1 MIWYVLSDGRHIP
14 ERMMNMAWKK
24 QFTPEERA
32 AYQAEKRAEIEDI
45 FKRIDAG
52 VQRVFTSEKYRDYLK
67 FMSRFTDYSA
77 RNTLLIAMQK
87 PDATLVAAY
96 GKWKQLGRQVSKGE
110 SGIEILAPV
119 AYKTG
124 TVEEIERPVVDEF
137 GNRQYNPDGTEKTE
151 IIQNPVMD
159 IAFRKAYVFD
169 VSQTTGKEIPVPV
182 SDLSGELDSD
192 KMAAILKA
200 LQRVT
205 GIEIQFADIPGG
217 AKGYYSPADNQIVV
231 QSGMSDAQTL
241 KTAFHECAH
250 KLLHDPDLKSVT
262 TKSAR
267 NEKEVQAESTAFIV
281 AERMAL
287 DTSEY
292 SFPYIASWSDGKQLD
307 QLTKVLDEIQ
317 HAAKRMSSAI
327 DSELLKLQKRD
338 LTIEEMLADTDL
350 DNIQKAEILVDDC
363 RKRGIVFC
371 RQDENAILQYA
382 GAHEDISDTVR
393 LISDMEM
400 TMVQIPEMEA
410 PQDISQAEYVA
421 EMGFDTFNRRPKEAV
436 IMKEMQ
442 RTDHPKKPETLGN
455 TPFQVLCRS
464 QVQYFKGL
472 KPRHAENI
480 AKQLDADGIAFSGV
494 RKENSVTLTVRK
506 VDVPQYEAA
515 VAKVK
520 AVYSQARKAAPQQ
533 ALQYFDTPPRKPQ
546 KPITEQRPA
555 RAPKDVPI
563 VTNSFVE
570 ARQNNRL
577 DELWDS
583 INASKACRD
592 FIDKHLYDAYENR
605 DLKGFVQQLEEQF
618 GMERTMYTLAATVQL
633 KSEDGHFTP
642 EVKKEAARF
651 SFESDQ
657 FRLRFLTEQHPVR
670 LNHLYEVLIDR
681 AKELAQAQ
689 AKQPELPKL
698 SDYLSGQFL
707 LSTER
712 VTVRDDYRGIPETK
726 YFHSSVNEYFAD
738 GIGWLNEDAYDREQK
753 LSDESPNQFYSK
765 VSKINAD
772 CINPDGAVSKI
783 DMTRQEYELMT
794 AHTYAPE
801 NRQALAMA
809 KAKLAEL
816 KEGAGIR
823 QKPTEQYAVRQ
834 SADHRYSVVT
844 ISADGLVT
852 PVIPDLKTVPAAK
865 KALLTLYEQRSK
877 TARCELVH
885 PQVLDEKSA
894 ALYTAQEELPQ
905 TVYRIQLSREMNAP
919 DTHYVQEYI
928 KNSDDSY
935 KVGKVMA
942 RGDYFACNIALGK
955 LIAPE
960 PEMKQD
966 RFMEAIMT
974 AAAVPP
980 APTKPEVQAEREAEP
995 TPPAADFVIYQLKG
1009 GDETRDLRF
1018 EPYDRLTQQG
1028 QKPDIANYDLI
1039 YEGSMA
1045 DVTDN
1050 PDLRI
1055 QLEAIFRKFNL
1066 ERPDDFTGH
1075 SLSVSDVVV
1084 VRDQAFYVDSF
1095 GFKPLPDFLTPAI
1108 AAPELTEQRFLDAL
1122 PGRLQAIAEHT
1133 VSPAEDNLLKVS
1145 AEAEKL
1151 RIDPSI
1157 MRKAAEMVDD
1167 PRIDRMAETYV
1178 KRFETGNPQESQ
1190 QKPKPKKPKL

>member
-1 MIWYVLSDGRHIP
+1 
-14 ERMMNMAWKK
+14 MAWKK
-24 QFTPEERA
+24 QYTPEEQA
-32 AYQAEKRAEIEDI
+32 AYQTQKRAEIEGI
-45 FKRIDAG
+45 FKRIDEG
-52 VQRVFTSEKYRDYLK
+52 VQQVFTSEKYRDYLK

-96 GKWKQLGRQVSKGE
+96 SKWKQLGRQVSKGE

-124 TVEEIERPVVDEF
+124 TVEEIERPVADEF

-151 IIQNPVMD
+151 IVQNPVMD
-159 IAFRKAYVFD
+159 IAFKKAYVFD

-182 SDLSGELDSD
+182 SDLSGDLDSD
-192 KMAAILKA
+192 RMSAVFKA

-217 AKGYYSPADNQIVV
+217 AKGYYSPADDKIVV

-281 AERMAL
+281 AERMGL

-317 HAAKRMSSAI
+317 QAAKRMSSLI
-327 DSELLKLQKRD
+327 ESELLKLQKRD

-350 DNIQKAEILVDDC
+350 DNIQKAEILIDDC
-363 RKRGIVFC
+363 RERGIVFC
-371 RQDENAILQYA
+371 EQDEDAILQCA
-382 GAHEDISDTVR
+382 GEHEDISDTVR

-400 TMVQIPEMEA
+400 TLVQIPETEEV

-421 EMGFDTFNRRPKEAV
+421 ALSFDTFNLRPKEA
-436 IMKEMQ
+436 ITMNKMQ
-442 RTDHPKKPETLGN
+442 KSDKTQKSETLGN
-455 TPFQVLCRS
+455 TPYQVLCRS

-494 RKENSVTLTVRK
+494 RKDQTVTLTVRK
-506 VDVPQYEAA
+506 VDVPQFEAA

-520 AVYSQARKAAPQQ
+520 AGYSKTRTAAPQQ
-533 ALQYFDTPPRKPQ
+533 AQRYFDAPPRKPEPPVPEKQ
-546 KPITEQRPA
+546 PPK
-555 RAPKDVPI
+555 APKDVPI
-563 VTNSFVE
+563 VTTSFVE

-577 DELWDS
+577 NELWDS

-592 FIDKHLYDAYENR
+592 YIDQNLYDAYANR
-605 DLKGFVQQLEEQF
+605 NLKGLVKQLEEQF
-618 GMERTMYTLAATVQL
+618 GMERTLYTLAATIQL
-633 KSEDGHFTP
+633 KSEDGRFTP

-651 SFESDQ
+651 TFDSDNM
-657 FRLRFLTEQHPVR
+657 RLKFLTEQHPVR
-670 LNHLYEVLIDR
+670 LNHLFEVLIVR
-681 AKELAQAQ
+681 ARELAQAQ
-689 AKQPELPKL
+689 TQQKKEQPKL
-698 SDYLSGQFL
+698 SDFLSGQFL

-712 VTVRDDYRGIPETK
+712 VSVHDDYRGIPETN
-726 YFHSSVNEYFAD
+726 YYNSSVNEYFVD

-753 LSDESPNQFYSK
+753 LSSEPANQFYSK

-772 CINPDGAVSKI
+772 CINSDGTVSKI

-794 AHTYAPE
+794 SHTYAPE

-809 KAKLAEL
+809 KAKLAEH
-816 KEGAGIR
+816 KKDAGIHL
-823 QKPTEQYAVRQ
+823 KPTEQYAVRQ

-852 PVIPDLKTVPAAK
+852 PVIPDLKSVPEAK
-865 KALLTLYEQRSK
+865 KAMLEFYEQRNK

-894 ALYTAQEELPQ
+894 ALYHAQEELPPV
-905 TVYRIQLSREMNAP
+905 VYRIQLSRQKDSA
-919 DTHYVQEYI
+919 DTHYVQQYV
-928 KNSDDSY
+928 KCSDDGY
-935 KVGKVMA
+935 KVGKVMTH
-942 RGDYFACNIALGK
+942 GDYFTCNSALSN
-955 LIAPE
+955 LIAQKPE
-960 PEMKQD
+960 QKQD
-966 RFMEAIMT
+966 RFMDALLT
-974 AAAVPP
+974 AAVSSKPP
-980 APTKPEVQAEREAEP
+980 APETQTEQS
-995 TPPAADFVIYQLKG
+995 AAPDMQETDFAIYQLKG

-1028 QKPDIANYDLI
+1028 QKPEMINYDLV
-1039 YEGSMA
+1039 YKGDMA
-1045 DVTDN
+1045 EISDN

-1084 VRDQAFYVDSF
+1084 TRNQAFYVDSF
-1095 GFKPLPDFLTPAI
+1095 GFKPLPGFLTPAI
-1108 AAPELTEQRFLDAL
+1108 TAPNLTEERFLEAL

-1133 VSPAEDNLLKVS
+1133 VNPAEDNLLKVS
-1145 AEAEKL
+1145 TEAAKL
-1151 RIDPSI
+1151 QIAPAI
-1157 MRKAAEMVDD
+1157 MQKAAEMVND
-1167 PRIDRMAETYV
+1167 PHVEQMAETYA
-1178 KRFETGNPQESQ
+1178 KRFHAGNSPEQQ
-1190 QKPKPKKPKL
+1190 KKPKPQKPKL

>member
-1 MIWYVLSDGRHIP
+1 
-14 ERMMNMAWKK
+14 MAWKK
-24 QFTPEERA
+24 QHTPEERA

-45 FKRIDAG
+45 LKRIDAG
-52 VQRVFTSEKYRDYLK
+52 VQQVFTSEKYRDYLK

-119 AYKTG
+119 TYKTG
-124 TVEEIERPVVDEF
+124 TVEEIERPVVDKF

-159 IAFRKAYVFD
+159 IAFKKAYVFD

-205 GIEIQFADIPGG
+205 SIEIQFADIPGG
-217 AKGYYSPADNQIVV
+217 AKGYYSPADNKIVV

-281 AERMAL
+281 AERMGL

-292 SFPYIASWSDGKQLD
+292 SFPYIASWSDGRQLD
-307 QLTKVLDEIQ
+307 QLTNVLDEIQ
-317 HAAKRMSSAI
+317 QAAKRMSAAI
-327 DSELLKLQKRD
+327 ESELLKLQKRD
-338 LTIEEMLADTDL
+338 LTIDEMLDDTDL
-350 DNIQKAEILVDDC
+350 DNIQKAEILIDDC
-363 RKRGIVFC
+363 RARGILFC
-371 RQDENAILQYA
+371 EQETDEILQFA
-382 GAHEDISDTVR
+382 GEHEDISETVR

-400 TMVQIPEMEA
+400 TFAQMPVTEET
-410 PQDISQAEYVA
+410 QDISQAEYAAAMNFETV
-421 EMGFDTFNRRPKEAV
+421 FHKPKGAKT
-436 IMKEMQ
+436 MEMQ
-442 RTDHPKKPETLGN
+442 RAAKPEKPATLGN
-455 TPFQVLCRS
+455 TPYQVLCRS

-494 RKENSVTLTVRK
+494 RKDNSVTLTVRK

-520 AVYSQARKAAPQQ
+520 AGYSQARKAVPQQ
-533 ALQYFDTPPRKPQ
+533 AQRYFDTPRKPQ
-546 KPITEQRPA
+546 HPASEKKPPKSQ
-555 RAPKDVPI
+555 KDVPI
-563 VTNSFVE
+563 VTTSFVE

-605 DLKGFVQQLEEQF
+605 DLKGFVRQLEEQF

-633 KSEDGHFTP
+633 KSEDGRFTP
-642 EVKKEAARF
+642 EVKKEAVRF

-681 AKELAQAQ
+681 ARDLAQAQ

-698 SDYLSGQFL
+698 SDYLSEQFL

-712 VTVRDDYRGIPETK
+712 VSVRDDYRGIPETK
-726 YFHSSVNEYFAD
+726 YYHSSVNEYFAD

-753 LSDESPNQFYSK
+753 LSGESPNQFYSK

-794 AHTYAPE
+794 THTYAPE

-865 KALLTLYEQRSK
+865 KALLALYEQRSK

-905 TVYRIQLSREMNAP
+905 KVYRIQLSREMNAP

-942 RGDYFACNIALGK
+942 RGDYFACNTELGR
-955 LIAPE
+955 LIAQE
-960 PEMKQD
+960 PEKKQD
-966 RFMEAIMT
+966 RFMEAIMRT
-974 AAAVPP
+974 AAVPP
-980 APTKPEVQAEREAEP
+980 TPVKPEAQAEREAAP
-995 TPPAADFVIYQLKG
+995 TPPAPAVDFTIYQLKG

-1018 EPYDRLTQQG
+1018 EPYDRLMQQG
-1028 QKPDIANYDLI
+1028 QKPDMANYDLV

-1055 QLEAIFRKFNL
+1055 QLEAIYRKFNL

-1122 PGRLQAIAEHT
+1122 PGRLQAIAENT
-1133 VSPAEDNLLKVS
+1133 VSPAEDNLLKIA

-1151 RIDPSI
+1151 HIDPSI

-1167 PRIDRMAETYV
+1167 PRIDRMAETYA
-1178 KRFETGNPQESQ
+1178 KRFETGNPPEPQ

>member
-1 MIWYVLSDGRHIP
+1 
-14 ERMMNMAWKK
+14 MAWKK
-24 QFTPEERA
+24 QYTPEEQA
-32 AYQAEKRAEIEDI
+32 AYQAQKRAEIEAI
-45 FKRIDAG
+45 FRRIDAG
-52 VQRVFTSEKYRDYLK
+52 VQQVFTSEKYRDYLK

-151 IIQNPVMD
+151 IVQNPVMD
-159 IAFRKAYVFD
+159 IAFKKAYVFD

-182 SDLSGELDSD
+182 SDLRGELDSD
-192 KMAAILKA
+192 KMTAILKA

-217 AKGYYSPADNQIVV
+217 AKGYYSPADDQIVV
-231 QSGMSDAQTL
+231 KSGMSDAQTL

-250 KLLHDPDLKSVT
+250 KLLHDPDLKSAT

-281 AERMAL
+281 AERIGL

-317 HAAKRMSSAI
+317 QAAKAMSAAI
-327 DSELLKLQKRD
+327 ESELLKLQKRD
-338 LTIEEMLADTDL
+338 LTIDEMLDDTDL
-350 DNIQKAEILVDDC
+350 DNIQKAEILIDDC
-363 RKRGIVFC
+363 RGRGIVFSE
-371 RQDENAILQYA
+371 QDEDTIMQYA
-382 GAHEDISDTVR
+382 GAHEDIAETVR
-393 LISDMEM
+393 LISDIEM
-400 TMVQIPEMEA
+400 TMMQIPETEEV

-421 EMGFDTFNRRPKEAV
+421 AMSFDTFNHRSKEV
-436 IMKEMQ
+436 KTMREMQ
-442 RTDHPKKPETLGN
+442 RTDQPKKPETLGN
-455 TPFQVLCRS
+455 TPYQVLCRS

-520 AVYSQARKAAPQQ
+520 AGYSQARKAAPQQ
-533 ALQYFDTPPRKPQ
+533 AQRYFDAPPRKPQ
-546 KPITEQRPA
+546 PPIPEQRPA

-563 VTNSFVE
+563 VTISFVE

-577 DELWDS
+577 DELWES

-592 FIDKHLYDAYENR
+592 FIDRNLYDAYANR
-605 DLKGFVQQLEEQF
+605 DLKGLVQQLEEQF

-633 KSEDGHFTP
+633 KSEDGRFTP

-651 SFESDQ
+651 TFDSDSM
-657 FRLRFLTEQHPVR
+657 RLKFLTEQHPVR
-670 LNHLYEVLIDR
+670 LNHLFEVLIDR
-681 AKELAQAQ
+681 ARELAQAQ
-689 AKQPELPKL
+689 AQQKKELPYL
-698 SDYLSGQFL
+698 SDYLFGQFL

-712 VTVRDDYRGIPETK
+712 VSIHDDYRGIPETNF
-726 YFHSSVNEYFAD
+726 YNSSVNEYFVD
-738 GIGWLNEDAYDREQK
+738 GIGWLNEDTYERERK
-753 LSDESPNQFYSK
+753 LSGEPANQFYGK

-772 CINPDGAVSKI
+772 CINPDGTVSKI

-794 AHTYAPE
+794 THTYAPE

-809 KAKLAEL
+809 KAKLAEH
-816 KEGAGIR
+816 KENAGI
-823 QKPTEQYAVRQ
+823 QPKPTEQYAVRQ
-834 SADHRYSVVT
+834 GADHRYSVVT

-852 PVIPDLKTVPAAK
+852 PVIPDLKSVPEAK
-865 KALLTLYEQRSK
+865 KAMLELYKQRCK
-877 TARCELVH
+877 VARCELVH

-894 ALYTAQEELPQ
+894 ALYSAQEELPQ

-928 KNSDDSY
+928 KNSDESY
-935 KVGKVMA
+935 KVGKVVA
-942 RGDYFACNIALGK
+942 RGDYFACNTALGR

-960 PEMKQD
+960 PEKKQD
-966 RFMEAIMT
+966 RFIEAVMT
-974 AAAVPP
+974 ASSPTPP
-980 APTKPEVQAEREAEP
+980 APEVQAEQAAAP
-995 TPPAADFVIYQLKG
+995 TPPSPSADFAIYQLKG

-1018 EPYDRLTQQG
+1018 EPYDRLMQQG
-1028 QKPDIANYDLI
+1028 QKPDMANYDLV

-1108 AAPELTEQRFLDAL
+1108 TAPEQTEERFLDAL
-1122 PGRLQAIAEHT
+1122 PGRLEAIAEHK
-1133 VSPAEDNLLKVS
+1133 VSPAEDNLLKIA
-1145 AEAEKL
+1145 AEAAKL
-1151 RIDPSI
+1151 HIDPAI
-1157 MRKAAEMVDD
+1157 MRKAAEMVND
-1167 PRIDRMAETYV
+1167 PRVEQMAETYA
-1178 KRFETGNPQESQ
+1178 KRFGNDNPPEQQ

>member
-1 MIWYVLSDGRHIP
+1 
-14 ERMMNMAWKK
+14 MAWKK
-24 QFTPEERA
+24 RFTPEERA
-32 AYQAEKRAEIEDI
+32 AFQAEKCAEIEDI

-52 VQRVFTSEKYRDYLK
+52 VQQVFTSEKYRDYLK

-96 GKWKQLGRQVSKGE
+96 GKWKQLGRQVGKGE

-217 AKGYYSPADNQIVV
+217 AKGYYSPADNKIVV

-281 AERMAL
+281 AERMGL

-292 SFPYIASWSDGKQLD
+292 SFPYIASWSDGRQLD
-307 QLTKVLDEIQ
+307 QLTNVLDEIQ
-317 HAAKRMSSAI
+317 QAAKRMSAAI
-327 DSELLKLQKRD
+327 ESELLKLQKRD
-338 LTIEEMLADTDL
+338 LTIDEMLDDTDL
-350 DNIQKAEILVDDC
+350 DNIQKAEILIDDC
-363 RKRGIVFC
+363 RARGVRFC
-371 RQDENAILQYA
+371 EQETDEILQFA
-382 GAHEDISDTVR
+382 GEHEDIAETVR

-421 EMGFDTFNRRPKEAV
+421 AMSFDTFNRRPKEAV
-436 IMKEMQ
+436 TMKEMQ
-442 RTDHPKKPETLGN
+442 RTDQPKKPETLGN

-464 QVQYFKGL
+464 QVQYFKRL

-494 RKENSVTLTVRK
+494 RKDNAVTLTVRK

-520 AVYSQARKAAPQQ
+520 AGYSQARKAAPQQ

-633 KSEDGHFTP
+633 KSEDGRFTP

-681 AKELAQAQ
+681 AKDLAQAQ

-712 VTVRDDYRGIPETK
+712 VSVHDDYRGIPETK

-738 GIGWLNEDAYDREQK
+738 GIGWLNEDAYGREQK
-753 LSDESPNQFYSK
+753 LSGESPNQFYSK

-816 KEGAGIR
+816 KEDAGIR
-823 QKPTEQYAVRQ
+823 QKSTEQYAVRQ

-852 PVIPDLKTVPAAK
+852 PVIPDLKSVPEAK
-865 KALLTLYEQRSK
+865 KAMLELYELRSK
-877 TARCELVH
+877 TARCALVH

-894 ALYTAQEELPQ
+894 ALYSALEELPPV
-905 TVYRIQLSREMNAP
+905 VYRIQLSRDKNAP
-919 DTHYVQEYI
+919 NTHYVQQYV
-928 KNSDDSY
+928 KCSDDGY

-942 RGDYFACNIALGK
+942 RGDYFACNITLGK
-955 LIAPE
+955 LIAQE
-960 PEMKQD
+960 PEKKQE
-966 RFMEAIMT
+966 RITEAVMT
-974 AAAVPP
+974 AAAAVPP
-980 APTKPEVQAEREAEP
+980 TPPVPEAQAEREAAP
-995 TPPAADFVIYQLKG
+995 TPPVPAADFAIYQLKG

-1028 QKPDIANYDLI
+1028 QKPDMANYDLV

-1045 DVTDN
+1045 DVTEN

-1055 QLEAIFRKFNL
+1055 QLEAIYRKFNL
-1066 ERPDDFTGH
+1066 ERPDNFTGH

-1108 AAPELTEQRFLDAL
+1108 AAPELTEQRFLDTL
-1122 PGRLQAIAEHT
+1122 PGRLQSIAEHR
-1133 VSPAEDNLLKVS
+1133 VSPAEDNLTKIA

-1151 RIDPSI
+1151 HIDPAI

-1167 PRIDRMAETYV
+1167 PRIDRMAETYA
-1178 KRFETGNPQESQ
+1178 KRFETDNPPEPQ

>member
-1 MIWYVLSDGRHIP
+1 
-14 ERMMNMAWKK
+14 
-24 QFTPEERA
+24 
-32 AYQAEKRAEIEDI
+32 
-45 FKRIDAG
+45 
-52 VQRVFTSEKYRDYLK
+52 
-67 FMSRFTDYSA
+67 
-77 RNTLLIAMQK
+77 
-87 PDATLVAAY
+87 
-96 GKWKQLGRQVSKGE
+96 
-110 SGIEILAPV
+110 
-119 AYKTG
+119 
-124 TVEEIERPVVDEF
+124 
-137 GNRQYNPDGTEKTE
+137 
-151 IIQNPVMD
+151 
-159 IAFRKAYVFD
+159 
-169 VSQTTGKEIPVPV
+169 
-182 SDLSGELDSD
+182 
-192 KMAAILKA
+192 
-200 LQRVT
+200 
-205 GIEIQFADIPGG
+205 
-217 AKGYYSPADNQIVV
+217 
-231 QSGMSDAQTL
+231 
-241 KTAFHECAH
+241 
-250 KLLHDPDLKSVT
+250 
-262 TKSAR
+262 
-267 NEKEVQAESTAFIV
+267 
-281 AERMAL
+281 
-287 DTSEY
+287 
-292 SFPYIASWSDGKQLD
+292 
-307 QLTKVLDEIQ
+307 
-317 HAAKRMSSAI
+317 
-327 DSELLKLQKRD
+327 
-338 LTIEEMLADTDL
+338 
-350 DNIQKAEILVDDC
+350 
-363 RKRGIVFC
+363 
-371 RQDENAILQYA
+371 
-382 GAHEDISDTVR
+382 
-393 LISDMEM
+393 MEM
-400 TMVQIPEMEA
+400 TFAQIPETEE
-410 PQDISQAEYVA
+410 PQDISQAEYAAAMNFETVFHKLKGA
-421 EMGFDTFNRRPKEAV
+421 KTM
-436 IMKEMQ
+436 EMQ
-442 RTDHPKKPETLGN
+442 RAAKPEKPATLGN
-455 TPFQVLCRS
+455 TPYQVLCRS
-464 QVQYFKGL
+464 QVQYFKDL
-472 KPRHAENI
+472 NPRHAENI

-520 AVYSQARKAAPQQ
+520 AGYSQARKAAPQQ
-533 ALQYFDTPPRKPQ
+533 AQRYFDTPRKPQ
-546 KPITEQRPA
+546 LPA
-555 RAPKDVPI
+555 SEKQPPKSPKDVPI
-563 VTNSFVE
+563 VTISFVE

-605 DLKGFVQQLEEQF
+605 DLKGFVQQLEEKF

-633 KSEDGHFTP
+633 KSEDGRFTP

-651 SFESDQ
+651 SFESDR

-681 AKELAQAQ
+681 ARELAQVQ

-712 VTVRDDYRGIPETK
+712 VSVRDDYRGIPETK

-753 LSDESPNQFYSK
+753 LSGESPNQFYSK

-816 KEGAGIR
+816 KEEAGIR

-852 PVIPDLKTVPAAK
+852 PVIPDLKTVPEAK
-865 KALLTLYEQRSK
+865 KALLALYEQRSK

-885 PQVLDEKSA
+885 PQVLDERSA

-942 RGDYFACNIALGK
+942 RGDYFACNMELGR

-960 PEMKQD
+960 PEKKQD
-966 RFMEAIMT
+966 RFIEAFMT
-974 AAAVPP
+974 ASPPTPP
-980 APTKPEVQAEREAEP
+980 APEVQAEHAASP
-995 TPPAADFVIYQLKG
+995 TPPSPSADFAIYQLKG

-1018 EPYDRLTQQG
+1018 EPYDRLMQQG
-1028 QKPDIANYDLI
+1028 QKPDMANYDLV

-1055 QLEAIFRKFNL
+1055 QLEAIYRKFNL

-1108 AAPELTEQRFLDAL
+1108 AAPELTEQRFLDTL

-1133 VSPAEDNLLKVS
+1133 ISPAEDNLLKVS
-1145 AEAEKL
+1145 ADAEKL
-1151 RIDPSI
+1151 HIDPSI

-1167 PRIDRMAETYV
+1167 PRIDRMAETYA
-1178 KRFETGNPQESQ
+1178 KRFETDNPPEPQ

>member
-1 MIWYVLSDGRHIP
+1 
-14 ERMMNMAWKK
+14 MAWKK
-24 QFTPEERA
+24 QFTPEEQA
-32 AYQAEKRAEIEDI
+32 AYQTQKRAEIEDI
-45 FKRIDAG
+45 FRRIDAG
-52 VQRVFTSEKYRDYLK
+52 VQQVFTSEKYRDYLK

-96 GKWKQLGRQVSKGE
+96 GKWKQLGRQVSKGAI
-110 SGIEILAPV
+110 GIEILAPV

-159 IAFRKAYVFD
+159 IAFKKAYVFD

-182 SDLSGELDSD
+182 SDLCGELDSD

-217 AKGYYSPADNQIVV
+217 AKGYYSPADDKIVV

-250 KLLHDPDLKSVT
+250 KLLHDPDLKSIT

-281 AERMAL
+281 AERMGL

-292 SFPYIASWSDGKQLD
+292 SFPYIASWSEGKQLD
-307 QLTKVLDEIQ
+307 QLTRVLDEIQ
-317 HAAKRMSSAI
+317 QAAKRMSAAI
-327 DSELLKLQKRD
+327 ESELLKLQKRD
-338 LTIEEMLADTDL
+338 LTIDEMLADTDL
-350 DNIQKAEILVDDC
+350 DNIQKAEILIDDC
-363 RKRGIVFC
+363 RERGIAFC
-371 RQDENAILQYA
+371 KQDEDAILQFA
-382 GAHEDISDTVR
+382 GAHEDIFDTVR

-410 PQDISQAEYVA
+410 SQDISQAEYVA
-421 EMGFDTFNRRPKEAV
+421 AMSFDTFNPRPKEARK
-436 IMKEMQ
+436 MKEMQ
-442 RTDHPKKPETLGN
+442 RTDQPKKPETLGY

-506 VDVPQYEAA
+506 VDVPKYEAA

-520 AVYSQARKAAPQQ
+520 AGYSRARAAAPQQ
-533 ALQYFDTPPRKPQ
+533 AQRYFDAPPRKPQ
-546 KPITEQRPA
+546 QQPVPEQRPA
-555 RAPKDVPI
+555 KAPKDVPI
-563 VTNSFVE
+563 VTISFVE

-592 FIDKHLYDAYENR
+592 FIDRNLYDAYANR
-605 DLKGFVQQLEEQF
+605 DLKGLVQQLEEQF

-633 KSEDGHFTP
+633 KSEDGRFTP

-651 SFESDQ
+651 TFDSDNM
-657 FRLRFLTEQHPVR
+657 RLKFLTEQHPVR
-670 LNHLYEVLIDR
+670 LNHLFEVLIDR
-681 AKELAQAQ
+681 AKELAQSQ
-689 AKQPELPKL
+689 EQQKKETPHL

-712 VTVRDDYRGIPETK
+712 VSVHDDYRGIPETN
-726 YFHSSVNEYFAD
+726 YYNSSVNEYFVD

-753 LSDESPNQFYSK
+753 LSGEPANQFYSK

-772 CINPDGAVSKI
+772 CINPDGTVCKI

-794 AHTYAPE
+794 SHTYAPE

-809 KAKLAEL
+809 KAKLAER
-816 KEGAGIR
+816 KENAGI
-823 QKPTEQYAVRQ
+823 QPKPTEQYAVRQ

-852 PVIPDLKTVPAAK
+852 PVIPDLKSVPEAK
-865 KALLTLYEQRSK
+865 KAMLELYDQRSK

-894 ALYTAQEELPQ
+894 ALYSAQEELPPV
-905 TVYRIQLSREMNAP
+905 VYRIQFSRQKDAA
-919 DTHYVQEYI
+919 DTHYVQQYV
-928 KNSDDSY
+928 KCSDDGY
-935 KVGKVMA
+935 KVGKVME
-942 RGDYFACNIALGK
+942 RGDYFDCNIALGK
-955 LIAPE
+955 LIAQE
-960 PEMKQD
+960 PEKKQQ
-966 RFMEAIMT
+966 RITEAVMT
-974 AAAVPP
+974 AAAAAPPTPPVPE
-980 APTKPEVQAEREAEP
+980 AQAEREAAP
-995 TPPAADFVIYQLKG
+995 TPPLPHADYAIYQLKG

-1028 QKPDIANYDLI
+1028 QKPDMAKYDLV

-1050 PDLRI
+1050 PDLRV
-1055 QLEAIFRKFNL
+1055 QLEAIYRKFNL

-1095 GFKPLPDFLTPAI
+1095 GFKPLLDFLTPAI
-1108 AAPELTEQRFLDAL
+1108 TTPEQ
-1122 PGRLQAIAEHT
+1122 
-1133 VSPAEDNLLKVS
+1133 
-1145 AEAEKL
+1145 
-1151 RIDPSI
+1151 
-1157 MRKAAEMVDD
+1157 
-1167 PRIDRMAETYV
+1167 
-1178 KRFETGNPQESQ
+1178 Q
-1190 QKPKPKKPKL
+1190 QKPKQNKPKL

>member
-1 MIWYVLSDGRHIP
+1 ML
-14 ERMMNMAWKK
+14 MAWKK
-24 QFTPEERA
+24 QYTPEEQA
-32 AYQAEKRAEIEDI
+32 AYQAQKRAEIEDI
-45 FKRIDAG
+45 FRRIDAG
-52 VQRVFTSEKYRDYLK
+52 VQQVFTSEKYRDYLK

-159 IAFRKAYVFD
+159 IAFKKAYVFD

-182 SDLSGELDSD
+182 SDLCGELDSD
-192 KMAAILKA
+192 KMTAILKA

-217 AKGYYSPADNQIVV
+217 AKGYYSPADDKIVV

-281 AERMAL
+281 AARMGL

-307 QLTKVLDEIQ
+307 QLTRVLDEIQ
-317 HAAKRMSSAI
+317 HAAKKMSSAI
-327 DSELLKLQKRD
+327 DSELMKLQKRN
-338 LTIEEMLADTDL
+338 LTIDEMLADTDL
-350 DNIQKAEILVDDC
+350 DNIQKAEILIDDC
-363 RKRGIVFC
+363 RERGVVFC
-371 RQDENAILQYA
+371 EQDEDAIKQYA
-382 GAHEDISDTVR
+382 GEHEDISETVR

-400 TMVQIPEMEA
+400 TMVQIPETEEV

-421 EMGFDTFNRRPKEAV
+421 AMSFDTFNHRPKEAKT
-436 IMKEMQ
+436 MKEMQ
-442 RTDHPKKPETLGN
+442 RTDQPKKPETLGN

-520 AVYSQARKAAPQQ
+520 EGYSMARAAAPQQ
-533 ALQYFDTPPRKPQ
+533 AQRYFDAPPRKPQ
-546 KPITEQRPA
+546 QPPVPEQRPA
-555 RAPKDVPI
+555 KAPKDVPI
-563 VTNSFVE
+563 VTISFVE

-577 DELWDS
+577 DELWES

-592 FIDKHLYDAYENR
+592 FIDRNLYDAYANR
-605 DLKGFVQQLEEQF
+605 DLKGLVQQLEEQF
-618 GMERTMYTLAATVQL
+618 GMERTIYTLAATVQL
-633 KSEDGHFTP
+633 KSEDGRFTP

-651 SFESDQ
+651 TFDSDNI
-657 FRLRFLTEQHPVR
+657 RLKFLTEQHPVR
-670 LNHLYEVLIDR
+670 LNHLFEVLIDR
-681 AKELAQAQ
+681 ARELAKAQ
-689 AKQPELPKL
+689 TQQKKETPHL

-712 VTVRDDYRGIPETK
+712 VSVHDDYRGIPETN
-726 YFHSSVNEYFAD
+726 YYNSSVNEYFVD

-753 LSDESPNQFYSK
+753 LSGEPANQFYSK

-772 CINPDGAVSKI
+772 CINPDGTVSKI

-794 AHTYAPE
+794 SHTYAPE

-809 KAKLAEL
+809 KAKLAER
-816 KEGAGIR
+816 KENAGI
-823 QKPTEQYAVRQ
+823 QPKPTEQYAVRQ

-865 KALLTLYEQRSK
+865 KALLALYEQRSK

-905 TVYRIQLSREMNAP
+905 KVYRIQLSREMNAP

-942 RGDYFACNIALGK
+942 RGDYFACNTELGR
-955 LIAPE
+955 LIAQE
-960 PEMKQD
+960 PEKKQD
-966 RFMEAIMT
+966 RFMEAIMR

-980 APTKPEVQAEREAEP
+980 TPVKPEAQAEREAAL
-995 TPPAADFVIYQLKG
+995 TPPAPAAYFTIYQLKG

-1018 EPYDRLTQQG
+1018 EPYDRLMQQG
-1028 QKPDIANYDLI
+1028 QKPDMANYDLV

-1055 QLEAIFRKFNL
+1055 QLEAIFSKFNL

-1084 VRDQAFYVDSF
+1084 VRNQAFYVDSF

-1108 AAPELTEQRFLDAL
+1108 AAPELTERSFLDAL
-1122 PGRLQAIAEHT
+1122 PGRLQAIAENT
-1133 VSPAEDNLLKVS
+1133 VSPAEDNLLKIA

-1151 RIDPSI
+1151 HIDPSI

-1167 PRIDRMAETYV
+1167 PRIDRMAETYA
-1178 KRFETGNPQESQ
+1178 KRFETGNPPEPQ